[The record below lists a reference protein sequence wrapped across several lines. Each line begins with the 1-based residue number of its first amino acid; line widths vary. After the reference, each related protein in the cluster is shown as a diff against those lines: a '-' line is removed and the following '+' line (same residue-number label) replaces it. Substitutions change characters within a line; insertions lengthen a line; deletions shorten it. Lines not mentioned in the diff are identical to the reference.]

1 MKKDLLYS
9 LVLCLISTPL
19 LHVQSV
25 QADPE
30 SEKAEAQVMLRVVK
44 AKPLQSKTFRAGMI
58 TSTSPNKR
66 FQQVA
71 DQVNQG
77 NKPAPEKPA
86 PTAITP
92 IVNTVNDIQGRA
104 LNLGTDVVAFTLSP
118 LPIHLERTQ
127 AEYVRDRTFEV
138 LTNSHVQLY
147 KAQW

>member
-9 LVLCLISTPL
+9 LVLCLISMPL
-19 LHVQSV
+19 WHVQSA

-30 SEKAEAQVMLRVVK
+30 AEKADARVMLRVVK
-44 AKPLQSKTFRAGMI
+44 AKPLQTKTFRAGMI
-58 TSTSPNKR
+58 TSSSPNKR

-71 DQVNQG
+71 DQVNKS

-86 PTAITP
+86 PTVITP

-118 LPIHLERTQ
+118 LPIHLERPQ
-127 AEYVRDRTFEV
+127 VEYVRDRTFEA
-138 LTNSHVQLY
+138 LTSHNVQLY